1 MPQAKETPSEN
12 ERILICDF
20 SRGVLNTRS
29 YPTLAPRP
37 QIRII
42 SFSEGC
48 ALAVEMKSE
57 FYVGEVW
64 ERLLFACGKL
74 EFI

>member
-1 MPQAKETPSEN
+1 MKI
-12 ERILICDF
+12 ILICDF
-20 SRGVLNTRS
+20 SRSVLNTRSARS